1 MTEMTPEQEALY
13 ALNRDLP
20 RTGTSRAAQH
30 EYDQLKPAW
39 ERKHP
44 PGARGQR
51 GSWLVTGP
59 GRYAR
64 PVTGGQV
71 RDTIFSTGSEGYDVQ
86 QVDALLRLVA
96 EELDASRAAE
106 PLISNAAFQ
115 IRRGGYDIDAVDW
128 FLGQLLFLPDP
139 AGPAEPSADP
149 WRDLGVAAT
158 FRRSEVGDL
167 ADGSA
172 GPSRRALEKYFSE
185 ECDRA
190 WRDFDQ
196 QPGTYLRWATARRE
210 LRTMHEEQTIASVG
224 GYRRFVTVRSG
235 HKRFTVRKINPARS
249 SSPGLAEI
257 VAHSIRDIDGHFNA
271 HGWYSQWAQAA
282 RRRKL
287 SPAQLWGD
295 YQFRQGLCWKALAD
309 RAGTPIL
316 YTSSRKG
323 YTGGTNARISFPDQ
337 RWLRFLTRG
346 TGTSKAVMTAVDEG
360 GNSVVRYRYKL
371 IPLTLRQ
378 NSVEITVHPDWELTE
393 ERVLAIAIS
402 ALWLVPPLT
411 TG

>member
-20 RTGTSRAAQH
+20 RSSASRNAQH
-30 EYDQLKPAW
+30 EYDQLKPSW

-44 PGARGQR
+44 PGAQGQR

-96 EELDASRAAE
+96 EELDAGRPAE

-115 IRRGGYDIDAVDW
+115 VRRRGYSTAAVDW

-139 AGPAEPSADP
+139 AGPAGPSADP
-149 WRDLGVAAT
+149 WRDLGVAAAC
-158 FRRSEVGDL
+158 RRSEVGDL

-190 WRDFDQ
+190 WRDFDR
-196 QPGTYLRWATARRE
+196 QPGTYLRWVRRE
-210 LRTMHEEQTIASVG
+210 LRTREEQTIAFVR

-235 HKRFTVRKINPARS
+235 HKRFTVRKMNPAPS

-257 VAHSIRDIDGHFNA
+257 VAHSIQDIEGHFNA
-271 HGWYSQWAQAA
+271 YGWYSQWAQAA
-282 RRRKL
+282 RRGKL

-295 YQFRQGLCWKALAD
+295 YQFRRVLCLEALAD
-309 RAGTPIL
+309 QAGTPIL

-323 YTGGTNARISFPDQ
+323 YHGGERISFPDQ
-337 RWLRFLTRG
+337 RWLRFLTWG
-346 TGTSKAVMTAVDEG
+346 AGTSKGVMTAIDEG
-360 GNSVVRYRYKL
+360 GNSVVRYRYKP

-378 NSVEITVHPDWELTE
+378 NCVEITVHPDWELTE

-402 ALWLVPPLT
+402 APWLVPPST
-411 TG
+411 AG